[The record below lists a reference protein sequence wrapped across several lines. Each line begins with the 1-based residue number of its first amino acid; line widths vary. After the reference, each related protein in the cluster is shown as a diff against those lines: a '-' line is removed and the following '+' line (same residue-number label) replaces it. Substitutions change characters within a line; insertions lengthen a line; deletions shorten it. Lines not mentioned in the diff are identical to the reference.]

1 MRMYSF
7 NELSKMD
14 ESDLS
19 RIYANLT
26 HRLRNR
32 RQGDSRSEIET
43 ELCYVYRELE
53 VRRARK
59 IAHLNYTAAKN
70 NRQSA

>member
-19 RIYANLT
+19 RVYANFT
-26 HRLRNR
+26 HRLRNS

-53 VRRARK
+53 LRSSRK
-59 IAHLNYTAAKN
+59 IAHINYLAAKN